1 MSTLTN
7 PIQEEIDASNGV
19 PLLQPVAA
27 AAVAENQQLTEQ
39 HQHHQEPYVATQKTA
54 LQRQNEGFVAFNKG
68 FDDWYVC
75 CVIGMVVGYIIV
87 IVYGKVYLFFTKNS
101 QYNYDHYFLCS
112 VCTHHVHKTT
122 VR

>member
-19 PLLQPVAA
+19 PLLQPAV
-27 AAVAENQQLTEQ
+27 AAVAAGNQQLTEQ
-39 HQHHQEPYVATQKTA
+39 QHHEPYVATQKTA
-54 LQRQNEGFVAFNKG
+54 IQRQNEGFVAFNKG

-101 QYNYDHYFLCS
+101 QYNYYHFFLCY
-112 VCTHHVHKTT
+112 VTHHVHKNK

>member
-1 MSTLTN
+1 MSGPLSH

-39 HQHHQEPYVATQKTA
+39 HHHQEQPYVATQKTA

-68 FDDWYVC
+68 FDDW
-75 CVIGMVVGYIIV
+75 
-87 IVYGKVYLFFTKNS
+87 
-101 QYNYDHYFLCS
+101 
-112 VCTHHVHKTT
+112 
-122 VR
+122 